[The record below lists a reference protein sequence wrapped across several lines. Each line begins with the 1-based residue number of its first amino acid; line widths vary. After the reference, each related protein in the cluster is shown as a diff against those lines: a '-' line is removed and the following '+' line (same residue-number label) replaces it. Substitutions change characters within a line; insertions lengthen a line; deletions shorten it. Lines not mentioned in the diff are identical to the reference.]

1 MRQQNPEATVP
12 LDVVPA
18 RRTEWCSQR
27 FRPGFWSQVSDA
39 CRQAGRERNVGPRP
53 CLTDPFRPLS
63 SISRNSY
70 IYNRILVISSMWYIQ
85 VWLAVVYIFSHCAR
99 ALAETLL
106 FMVQSHFKSYVFR
119 YGTRWS
125 ILAQNTWHPR
135 MWIRFTHKIV
145 SYLVWI
151 SFSAALVK
159 TSWDFQYKRGNV
171 LLLYSILHWQTS

>member
-1 MRQQNPEATVP
+1 MGRTSVLGQLHMRQQKPEATVP

-27 FRPGFWSQVSDA
+27 FRPGFWSQVSDT

-63 SISRNSY
+63 SISWNSC
-70 IYNRILVISSMWYIQ
+70 IYNRILVISSMWYVQ

-106 FMVQSHFKSYVFR
+106 FMVQSHYISLMFFDMVRAGPY
-119 YGTRWS
+119 W
-125 ILAQNTWHPR
+125 
-135 MWIRFTHKIV
+135 HKIHDIHACGFAV
-145 SYLVWI
+145 HT
-151 SFSAALVK
+151 K
-159 TSWDFQYKRGNV
+159 
-171 LLLYSILHWQTS
+171 